1 MPLSI
6 SFFHKRC
13 VILRDS
19 IITSTSFD
27 LESGDSTAVNEGL
40 ADFLPEV
47 NQANAMSEE
56 LDKKVR

>member
-1 MPLSI
+1 M
-6 SFFHKRC
+6 
-13 VILRDS
+13 LRDS

-27 LESGDSTAVNEGL
+27 LESGDGAAVNEGL

>member
-1 MPLSI
+1 MI
-6 SFFHKRC
+6 NNY
-13 VILRDS
+13 
-19 IITSTSFD
+19 FD
-27 LESGDSTAVNEGL
+27 EESGDGAAVNESL